1 LAFLTQTRKTFVRG
15 ALIAAAASALFFIL
29 TRNTRPLEW
38 LEAGTYDARVR
49 ATAKPGDPNIVIID
63 IDNASFDIMK
73 NTKAWRWPWRRI
85 AWARTVEHITPG
97 SPKVIVFDVSFGGES
112 EKTADDDKFAAA
124 LKASG
129 RVVLAY
135 SFASGH
141 VDSTVPLE
149 DRWKTLHSESS
160 SAPKGVGYAVDP
172 ANQVL
177 DLPLQQLADSAT
189 GLGSITGV
197 FDFDGAVRRIP
208 LFSVAGTHAYRA
220 LALRAAD
227 FTAGNGNPDAR
238 LQPGQFQFR
247 PGGSLPTDSSGNL
260 LLLWHRNAP
269 AYQDFEKG
277 SFPYVR
283 IPIWNLF
290 CSMPEFNCPPEVQ
303 RYPPEYFK
311 NKVVIIGASAAAAY
325 DAHPTPFGTV
335 APGMLAHATAIDNL
349 LHGEAIRQA
358 PSWLSIAAILVMAAL
373 GSGILIRIHSGWW
386 ALLSLSLATATYAAL
401 CFISFSGHFWIPM
414 VSPLGALS
422 VSYIASGAVRYTTT
436 GRELRRTRGTLDRY
450 VAPQLVDY
458 VLEHINDVNLAGEKR
473 ELTIFFSDVRNF
485 TTLTEGTPPMELIA
499 LLNEYL
505 AAMTE
510 IIFKYEGIVDKF
522 IGDGI
527 LAHWGAFTPGKN
539 HALLAAQASLEML
552 QRLTELN
559 AKWASEGRK
568 QLAIGIGLNTG
579 DVIFGNVGAGKKIEF
594 TVIGDAV
601 NLAAR
606 LESLTKE
613 YKTFIIISEFT
624 LAKLGN
630 MAAVEPLG
638 GVKVKG
644 KTVETQIYALQ
655 AIVGQSGSEAAAV
668 ANRGTV

>member
-1 LAFLTQTRKTFVRG
+1 M
-15 ALIAAAASALFFIL
+15 
-29 TRNTRPLEW
+29 EW

-49 ATAKPGDPNIVIID
+49 WTAKPGDPNIVLID
-63 IDNASFDIMK
+63 VDNASFEIMK
-73 NTKAWRWPWRRI
+73 DKGWRWPWTRL
-85 AWARTVEHITPG
+85 AWAKLVEHVSPG
-97 SPKVIVFDVSFGGES
+97 HPRAIVFDAIYSGSQNEKGE
-112 EKTADDDKFAAA
+112 DDKFAAA
-124 LKASG
+124 MKASG
-129 RVVLAY
+129 VVVLGY
-135 SFASGH
+135 SFAAGE
-141 VDSTVPLE
+141 VDSNIPLGE
-149 DRWKTLHSESS
+149 RWKALQPEASFT
-160 SAPKGVGYAVDP
+160 PYGVGYHVDP
-172 ANQVL
+172 SDQVL
-177 DLPLQQLADSAT
+177 DLPLPKLADSSA

-197 FDFDGAVRRIP
+197 FDFDGAVRRVA
-208 LFSVAGTHAYRA
+208 LFSVAGTRAYRT
-220 LALRAAD
+220 LALRTAD
-227 FTAGNGNPDAR
+227 LAAGNGNPDGR
-238 LQPGQFQFR
+238 LQRNRFSFR
-247 PGGSLPTDSSGNL
+247 PGQTIPVDSSGNL
-260 LLLWHRNAP
+260 LLVWHKNLSG
-269 AYQDFEKG
+269 YQDNDHDKG
-277 SFPYVR
+277 SFPYKR

-290 CSMPEFNCPPEVQ
+290 CSMPEWHCPPEVQ
-303 RYPPEYFK
+303 RYPPEFFTDK
-311 NKVVIIGASAAAAY
+311 IVILGASAAGTY
-325 DAHPTPFGTV
+325 DAHPTPFGRV
-335 APGMLAHATAIDNL
+335 APGMLAHATAVDNL
-349 LHGEAIRQA
+349 LHGEAIQPA
-358 PSWLSIAAILVMAAL
+358 PSGLGIFGILVMAAL
-373 GSGILIRIHSGWW
+373 GSGILIRIYSGWW
-386 ALLSLSLATATYAAL
+386 ALLSAAIVIAVYVAV
-401 CFISFSGHFWIPM
+401 CFMSFGVAHLWMPM
-414 VSPLGALS
+414 VSPLLALT

-539 HALLAAQASLEML
+539 HAKLAAQASLEML
-552 QRLTELN
+552 ERLQTLN

-668 ANRGTV
+668 ATNRGTV

>member
-1 LAFLTQTRKTFVRG
+1 M
-15 ALIAAAASALFFIL
+15 
-29 TRNTRPLEW
+29 EW

-49 ATAKPGDPNIVIID
+49 WTAKPGDPNIVIID
-63 IDNASFDIMK
+63 VDNASFEIMK
-73 NTKAWRWPWRRI
+73 DKGWRWPWSRI
-85 AWARTVEHITPG
+85 AWAKTVEHISPG
-97 SPKVIVFDVSFGGES
+97 GPRAIVFDAIYSGGQS
-112 EKTADDDKFAAA
+112 EDIDGKFAAA
-124 LKASG
+124 MKSSG
-129 RVVLAY
+129 VVVLGYA
-135 SFASGH
+135 FA
-141 VDSTVPLE
+141 DRKLE
-149 DRWKTLHSESS
+149 SDTPIEERWKALQSEASFTPY
-160 SAPKGVGYAVDP
+160 ALGYRVDP
-172 ANQVL
+172 ADQVV
-177 DLPLQQLADSAT
+177 DLPLPMLAASAA
-189 GLGSITGV
+189 GMGSITGV
-197 FDFDGAVRRIP
+197 FDFDGAVRRAA
-208 LFSVAGTHAYRA
+208 LFSVAGTRAYRT
-220 LALRAAD
+220 LALRTAD
-227 FTAGNGNPDAR
+227 LATNNGNPDAR
-238 LQPGQFQFR
+238 LQRGRFQF
-247 PGGSLPTDSSGNL
+247 DSKETIPVDTSGNL
-260 LLLWHRNAP
+260 LLVWHTNASGYRDRE
-269 AYQDFEKG
+269 AG
-277 SFPYVR
+277 SFPYER

-290 CSMPEFNCPPEVQ
+290 CSMPEWHCPPEVV
-303 RYPPEYFK
+303 RYPAEFFK
-311 NKVVIIGASAAAAY
+311 NKIVIVGASAAGTY
-325 DAHPTPFGTV
+325 DAHPTPFGRV

-349 LHGEAIRQA
+349 LHGDAIQPA
-358 PSWLSIAAILVMAAL
+358 PTWLGIFAITLMAAI
-373 GSGILIRIHSGWW
+373 GSAILIRIYSGWW
-386 ALLSLSLATATYAAL
+386 ALFVLVISATLYAAVSL
-401 CFISFSGHFWIPM
+401 ILFGLAHFWLPM
-414 VSPLGALS
+414 VAPLSGLFVA
-422 VSYIASGAVRYTTT
+422 YIASGAVRYTTT

-539 HALLAAQASLEML
+539 HAKLAAQASLEML
-552 QRLTELN
+552 ERLQTLN

-668 ANRGTV
+668 ATK